1 MNDHAS
7 VVQVSRHVPADGR
20 TDEVAGVLRVLAEDA
35 RKAPGCFGAQLAASD
50 RDGHALVLIARWES
64 AEAMNRFKQQ
74 PEYTGFEREI
84 ADSLRRAPETEL
96 FTTA

>member
-7 VVQVSRHVPADGR
+7 VVQVSRHYPADGR
-20 TDEVAGVLRVLAEDA
+20 RDEVAGVLRVLAEDA

-50 RDGHALVLIARWES
+50 QDGHALVFIARWEN
-64 AEAMNRFKQQ
+64 ADAMNSFKGQA
-74 PEYTGFEREI
+74 EYTGFEREI
-84 ADSLRRAPETEL
+84 ADSLRKAPQTET